1 MARRTAIEIAKD
13 SWSNLFTND
22 EMDKRLRSHPLETN
36 MVDEVKET
44 IYMDCMNR

>member
-1 MARRTAIEIAKD
+1 MAGRTAIDIAKG
-13 SWSNLFTND
+13 SGSRLFTND
-22 EMDKRLRSHPLETN
+22 EMDKRLRSHPLETD

>member
-1 MARRTAIEIAKD
+1 MEDKTAIDIAKL
-13 SWSNLFTND
+13 SWSKVFTND
-22 EMDKRLRSHPLETN
+22 EMDKRLRRHPLETN